1 MLISHRPE
9 QKVRFL
15 CRTRSGCH
23 EGVFNN
29 CGSLND
35 VCLNQARCCVRGRL
49 AQEGSGFED
58 TGDKGGACYTQV
70 TDIIHT
76 PGGII
81 NTEDMLGIPQIH
93 KHRQAAMTSK
103 YRSIPVCRIH
113 LSEHLKTLIMAA
125 QGGLQGAL
133 CCSLTPPKK
142 QKQARQRC

>member
-15 CRTRSGCH
+15 CRTRSGSH

-29 CGSLND
+29 CGSLN
-35 VCLNQARCCVRGRL
+35 VCLNQARCCIRGQL

-58 TGDKGGACYTQV
+58 TGDRGGARYTQV

-93 KHRQAAMTSK
+93 KYRQAAMTSK
-103 YRSIPVCRIH
+103 
-113 LSEHLKTLIMAA
+113 
-125 QGGLQGAL
+125 
-133 CCSLTPPKK
+133 
-142 QKQARQRC
+142 